1 MFAPTSSLHNE
12 SMLETLAI
20 QVHPK
25 SLMSHVFC
33 RSVNPSFHFSAG
45 YRPFCIG
52 CIILCYF
59 KFCLW
64 SFPFSLSFPCSLK
77 ILVQERK
84 LKALPSFRFSC
95 KWGKRARGKEIETYL
110 LELFSFYCQAHI
122 TFLSLTLH
130 CNSDSA
136 SRHLVTLD
144 LFYFPNLFFFFL
156 CSLFLLL
163 QYIYSPKLF
172 LRLFAGFT
180 VFINFQKISTSSRL
194 PGD

>member
-64 SFPFSLSFPCSLK
+64 TFPFSLSIPCSLK

-122 TFLSLTLH
+122 TFLSLTQH

-144 LFYFPNLFFFFL
+144 LFYFPNLFFFYAAYF
-156 CSLFLLL
+156 SFFN
-163 QYIYSPKLF
+163 I
-172 LRLFAGFT
+172 FT
-180 VFINFQKISTSSRL
+180 HRNFS
-194 PGD
+194 